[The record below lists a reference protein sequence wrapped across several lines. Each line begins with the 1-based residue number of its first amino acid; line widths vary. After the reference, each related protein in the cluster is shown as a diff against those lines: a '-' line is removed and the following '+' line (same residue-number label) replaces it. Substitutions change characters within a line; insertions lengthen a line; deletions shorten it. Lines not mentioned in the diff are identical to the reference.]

1 MNEKGEKEL
10 DTISTSQALQIAGR
24 AGRFS
29 SVFKEGEVTTML
41 RDDLTVLKEILGKP
55 VDPISVRLHLSI
67 IKVNNLCCLE
77 KDFIICSFFIS
88 DGRITPHSG
97 TDRDV
102 CLPSSPCDSLKPHC
116 RSKYFSYIIILLTSN
131 HHHLKHSVSVLL
143 LCTGYICES
152 RTSGWTLLCLQH

>member
-55 VDPISVRLHLSI
+55 VDPITVRLVLSI
-67 IKVNNLCCLE
+67 IKVNNIFCLE
-77 KDFIICSFFIS
+77 NIFIICLFFIL
-88 DGRITPHSG
+88 DGRITPHSRA
-97 TDRDV
+97 DRDV
-102 CLPSSPCDSLKPHC
+102 CLPSSSCDSLKPHC
-116 RSKYFSYIIILLTSN
+116 RSIYSTFLHNNFTD
-131 HHHLKHSVSVLL
+131 
-143 LCTGYICES
+143 
-152 RTSGWTLLCLQH
+152 